1 MRQRGR
7 LGTSAVALDAD
18 AAALRVPL
26 AGRGQRIGLFGGSF
40 NPPHKGHRHVALTA
54 LRRLSLDAVWWLVTP
69 GNPLKAGRGLAPLAE
84 RVAMTRACARHPA
97 MRVTAFEAAIG
108 TRYSADTIRYVE
120 SRYPAVRF
128 VWLMGADNLADFH
141 RWQEWRE
148 IMARVPV
155 AVVDRPGASRAAL
168 YAPAARAFA
177 ASRLPERDAAALPTR
192 APPAWVFLH
201 GPLEPLSSTVLR
213 AETDVFRS
221 KS

>member
-1 MRQRGR
+1 MTRAG
-7 LGTSAVALDAD
+7 GAECDPPAD
-18 AAALRVPL
+18 AAALRVPP
-26 AGRGQRIGLFGGSF
+26 AGAGQRIGLFGGSF

-54 LRRLSLDAVWWLVTP
+54 LQRLSLDAVWWLVTP
-69 GNPLKAGRGLAPLAE
+69 GNPLKSGNGLAPLSRRIEMA
-84 RVAMTRACARHPA
+84 RRCARHPR
-97 MRVTAFEAAIG
+97 MRVSAFEAAIG

-148 IMARVPV
+148 IMNRVPV
-155 AVVDRPGASRAAL
+155 AVVDRPGASRAAMSS
-168 YAPAARAFA
+168 PAARAFA
-177 ASRLPERDAAALPTR
+177 SARLPERDAAALPR
-192 APPAWVFLH
+192 CAPPAWVFLH

-213 AETDVFRS
+213 AQTDVFQA